1 MVLLNLWQKPRCS
14 SSVETDLSG
23 KFLGCIKAVK
33 DPFEVQERCDFF
45 PKPQRERASSRVE
58 GIISWFFFSCARK
71 LGVPLELLLEPQGPA
86 CDASG
91 KSSLH
96 APCEGPFGIPLQSV
110 PCPRSSSAAEAT
122 TSGLLSRADMDL
134 GVPIEF

>member
-1 MVLLNLWQKPRCS
+1 M
-14 SSVETDLSG
+14 SG

-71 LGVPLELLLEPQGPA
+71 LGVPLELLLGPQGPG
-86 CDASG
+86 CVASG
-91 KSSLH
+91 KSNLH
-96 APCEGPFGIPLQSV
+96 ASCERPFGIPLQSV
-110 PCPRSSSAAEAT
+110 PGPNSSCGFEAGT
-122 TSGLLSRADMDL
+122 
-134 GVPIEF
+134 